1 MFVSFVFS
9 NLAWC
14 LAFKYSIKFGRTKK
28 RKKEGKKGK
37 RGERKER
44 AVCMEKITGNEVK
57 LEQDCEEIHHDSM
70 GSMASL
76 KTVKQ

>member
-1 MFVSFVFS
+1 
-9 NLAWC
+9 
-14 LAFKYSIKFGRTKK
+14 
-28 RKKEGKKGK
+28 
-37 RGERKER
+37 
-44 AVCMEKITGNEVK
+44 MEEITGNEVK